1 MSRVRVHNFCVS
13 LDGFGAGEGQAPVLP
28 SGMRVTGCRS
38 GFSAPGPSAPCTA
51 SPVAARAWTTPL
63 PATGGGHRRGD
74 HGAEQV
80 RPGAAVHRWRSSGS
94 AGGGDHGDGMRLD
107 AEPRPRLIR
116 PIVRTS
122 GRWYSSAESLRSIGS
137 FWSLTGCA
145 EHVLVRWVD
154 VFTVFCHLSHHT
166 PLACADASGTG
177 SVWCCC
183 PPDAGVRCPRRPV
196 CGGQPRTGACEVLVR
211 REVLCTWRGAVPG
224 AGMHMPCTLRAPHAA
239 SEATRLRDRVQRAG
253 CHAAG
258 GCCV

>member
-1 MSRVRVHNFCVS
+1 MV
-13 LDGFGAGEGQAPVLP
+13 LTGAGCGCWAPCP
-28 SGMRVTGCRS
+28 GRS

-145 EHVLVRWVD
+145 EHVLVRWGD
-154 VFTVFCHLSHHT
+154 GFTVFCHLSHHT

-196 CGGQPRTGACEVLVR
+196 CGGRSPLYLAGRRAWGRHAHAVYLACTSCGLRGYPAPGPR
-211 REVLCTWRGAVPG
+211 
-224 AGMHMPCTLRAPHAA
+224 
-239 SEATRLRDRVQRAG
+239 
-253 CHAAG
+253 AAG
-258 GCCV
+258 GVSRGGRVLCLMCWKDLPHQARSLTCECSLRVAPARSAGT